1 MSDLVNEKRYQGNVQ
16 ALILDWSGTTEDAYV
31 VAPTVVFVEVF
42 KRQNVEISMAE
53 ARAPMGLRKDLHIKA
68 LTEIDQIREGWKN
81 VHGKYPNQT
90 DVDRMFADIEPGI
103 EDVNRRLSLGE
114 RP

>member
-42 KRQNVEISMAE
+42 TPDPERLCSRRAE
-53 ARAPMGLRKDLHIKA
+53 MTK
-68 LTEIDQIREGWKN
+68 
-81 VHGKYPNQT
+81 
-90 DVDRMFADIEPGI
+90 IE
-103 EDVNRRLSLGE
+103 EASGE
-114 RP
+114 